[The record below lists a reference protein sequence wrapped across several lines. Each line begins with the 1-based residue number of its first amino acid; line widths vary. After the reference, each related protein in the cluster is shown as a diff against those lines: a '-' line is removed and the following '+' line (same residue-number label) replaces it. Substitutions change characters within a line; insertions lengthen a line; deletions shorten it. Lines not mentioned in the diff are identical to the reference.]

1 MNDPARQLA
10 CYEDLL
16 DLPEHLVGEI
26 IHGVLHSH
34 PRPALRHARAASSL
48 GMELGPPFQRGR
60 GGPGGWWILDEP
72 ELHLGAHVVVPD
84 LAGWQ
89 RSRVPQLPD
98 AAYIELPPDWIC
110 EVLSPATAKLDRT
123 QKLPIYAQFGVQWAW
138 LIDPRACRRRL
149 CFSAAVCCSG
159 AGIVGLVVIV
169 GASGGHAALCPPY
182 EDWKTDFCG
191 AVGADG
197 RTGRVSEME
206 LRALCRNPVGLRWR
220 SAPTYLMVAT
230 TFAERRNAAAPAG
243 WPSGRQ
249 RVVWIG

>member
-138 LIDPRACRRRL
+138 LIDPIARTLEVFGLSEGRWCLEAVHADDACVSAPP
-149 CFSAAVCCSG
+149 FAAV
-159 AGIVGLVVIV
+159 
-169 GASGGHAALCPPY
+169 AL
-182 EDWKTDFCG
+182 
-191 AVGADG
+191 
-197 RTGRVSEME
+197 E
-206 LRALCRNPVGLRWR
+206 LSALW
-220 SAPTYLMVAT
+220 S
-230 TFAERRNAAAPAG
+230 
-243 WPSGRQ
+243 S
-249 RVVWIG
+249 